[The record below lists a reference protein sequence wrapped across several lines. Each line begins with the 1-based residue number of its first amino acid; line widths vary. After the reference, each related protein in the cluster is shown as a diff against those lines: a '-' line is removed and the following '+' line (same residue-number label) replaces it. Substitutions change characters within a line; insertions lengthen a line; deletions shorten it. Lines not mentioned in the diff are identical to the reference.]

1 MSTPKIALVAI
12 TKHGANQVAQLAE
25 KLPDADNR
33 LTFQS
38 RHWHHQHGRIT
49 QE

>member
-25 KLPDADNR
+25 KLPDADILVAEKFR
-33 LTFQS
+33 ELLAST
-38 RHWHHQHGRIT
+38 T
-49 QE
+49 QPAK